1 MVGLSA
7 LPSNLPFLLPPFLNE
22 WQVLG
27 EKLGIPAVVTA
38 MMGLSTLL
46 LTGVLTWKDCLVY
59 SSAWD
64 TLFWFASELLRVT
77 TFSSLPVCERL
88 RAVD

>member
-1 MVGLSA
+1 MPAAIMVVHPITCKSA
-7 LPSNLPFLLPPFLNE
+7 CKQSCAFYPWATRC

-27 EKLGIPAVVTA
+27 DKLGIPAVVTA

-64 TLFWFASELLRVT
+64 TLFWFASE
-77 TFSSLPVCERL
+77 P
-88 RAVD
+88 AG

>member
-1 MVGLSA
+1 MPA
-7 LPSNLPFLLPPFLNE
+7 DTCLLRSPPPAPACR
-22 WQVLG
+22 VLG
-27 EKLGIPAVVTA
+27 DKLGIPAVVTA

-64 TLFWFASELLRVT
+64 TLFWFASESKLLGLF
-77 TFSSLPVCERL
+77 TF
-88 RAVD
+88 

>member
-1 MVGLSA
+1 MQSYTCSLWA
-7 LPSNLPFLLPPFLNE
+7 THC

-27 EKLGIPAVVTA
+27 DKLGIPAVVTA

-64 TLFWFASELLRVT
+64 TLFWFASE
-77 TFSSLPVCERL
+77 
-88 RAVD
+88 RAG